1 MNHTAVRDAAGWAR
15 RLLWEH
21 LVLALSVAYIVA
33 LGPYVPGF
41 ATAANQGNVA
51 SSLLPLLVL
60 AVGQTFVLVTG
71 GIDLSVTAVIGL
83 ASVLGASVMT
93 AEGGVLAGSPL
104 AIPAAVAAMI
114 GVGVAV
120 GLVNGVAVTRL
131 GMPPFLVT
139 LTTLMACGGLAVWY
153 TNWYAHAEAISGL
166 PESFLAL
173 VEESRLGV
181 APYPLAIAAALAIAG
196 HVILRHTLLGRW
208 LFAVGLN
215 RRTAEVSGVPAARVV
230 TAAYVVSGACAAVG
244 SILYT
249 ARLETGLPDLGQRLL
264 LDVIAA
270 AVLGGTSLF
279 GGRGGVA
286 GTAAGVLLI
295 TLLDNSLNLW
305 NLSNFQ
311 ILIVK
316 GLVILLAALLDAAR
330 RRKEGG

>member
-1 MNHTAVRDAAGWAR
+1 MNQTVGRTTAGRAH
-15 RLLWEH
+15 LLLSEH
-21 LVLALSVAYIVA
+21 LVLALSVAYI
-33 LGPYVPGF
+33 LGIGPLVPGF
-41 ATAANQGNVA
+41 ATVANLGNVT

-60 AVGQTFVLVTG
+60 AIGQTFVLVTG
-71 GIDLSVTAVIGL
+71 GIDLSVTAVIAL

-93 AEGGVLAGSPL
+93 AEGGVLAGRPP
-104 AIPAAVAAMI
+104 AVPAAAAAMV
-114 GVGVAV
+114 GVGMAV
-120 GLVNGVAVTRL
+120 GLINGVAVTRL

-139 LTTLMACGGLAVWY
+139 LTTLMVCGGLAVWY
-153 TNWYAHAEAISGL
+153 TNWYAHAEAIAGL
-166 PESFLAL
+166 PESFLTL
-173 VEESRLGV
+173 VGEWRVGV
-181 APYPLAIAAALAIAG
+181 APYPLAIAAAVALGA
-196 HVILRHTLLGRW
+196 HVALRHTLWGRW
-208 LFAVGLN
+208 LYAVGLN
-215 RRTAEVSGVPAARVV
+215 RRAAAVSGVPAERVV

-279 GGRGGVA
+279 GGRGNIT
-286 GTAAGVLLI
+286 GTAAGVLFI
-295 TLLDNSLNLW
+295 TLLDNGLNLG

-330 RRKEGG
+330 RRREQG